1 MWENPSMER
10 SATLVMVTGA
20 SSGIGE
26 ATVRRFVGEGARV
39 IAVARR
45 GERLRALANELG
57 PTVRPVELDVR
68 DRDAV
73 AALMEGLP
81 PEWAAIDV
89 LVNGAGLARGLAP
102 AQAASLDDWDEMIDT
117 NVKGL
122 AYVTRAVL
130 PGMVARGRGH
140 VINIGSVAGTYPY
153 PGANAY
159 GGSKAF
165 VEQFSLALR
174 ADLHGSGV
182 RVTNIEPGMVET
194 EFSEVRFHGD
204 QERAAAV
211 YRGTVPL
218 TGDDVA
224 ACVCWCASLP
234 PHVNVN
240 RLEVMPTAQSFA
252 GFAVARDA

>member
-1 MWENPSMER
+1 MER
-10 SATLVMVTGA
+10 DSTLVMVTGA

-26 ATVRRFVGEGARV
+26 ATVRRFVREGARV
-39 IAVARR
+39 IALARR
-45 GERLRALANELG
+45 GARLEALAAELG
-57 PTVRPVELDVR
+57 PSVHPLVLDVR

-73 AALMEGLP
+73 TSTLDGLP
-81 PEWAAIDV
+81 VGLSAIDV
-89 LVNGAGLARGLAP
+89 LVNAAGLARGLAP
-102 AQAASLDDWDEMIDT
+102 AQAASLDDWEEMIDT

-122 AYVTRAVL
+122 TYVTRAVL

-140 VINIGSVAGTYPY
+140 VINVGSVAGSYPY

-159 GGSKAF
+159 GGTKAF

-182 RVTNIEPGMVET
+182 RVTNVEPGMVET
-194 EFSEVRFHGD
+194 EFSKVRFHGD
-204 QERAAAV
+204 EDRAAAV
-211 YRGTVPL
+211 YRGTAPL
-218 TGDDVA
+218 TGDDIA
-224 ACVCWCASLP
+224 ACICWCASLP